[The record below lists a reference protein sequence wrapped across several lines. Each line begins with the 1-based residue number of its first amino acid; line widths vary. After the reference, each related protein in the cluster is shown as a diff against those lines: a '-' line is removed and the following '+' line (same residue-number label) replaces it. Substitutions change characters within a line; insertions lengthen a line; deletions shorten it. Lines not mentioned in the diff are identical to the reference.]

1 MKLVADKKYALDE
14 IENSLIDIHK
24 YPVSQVERI
33 MPVLEEVDRLRTR
46 KNAIILAHYY
56 QEPPIQ
62 LIADVR
68 GDSLKLAYAAKDIKD
83 KNLVVSSTVLFMAEM
98 VKLLSPERKVVI
110 PSMDAGCSIAEG
122 INGETVRRIREN
134 FPKSAIVS
142 YINVYA
148 DTKAEV
154 DSVCTSANAME
165 IIKNIKGNPVI
176 LLPDYFFAKNI
187 FYELLKDKKDG
198 RDYIAYKGIEYGNIV
213 LEDVVRNQPMFV
225 SGKGITLPKL
235 PKGTCIVHEQF
246 TPEEIAYFRRSQG
259 IDIVMAHPEVNPGV
273 ARVSDFIGGTEA
285 MIKYAKANPGKK
297 YLVISECDLTAPLKE
312 ACPET
317 EFNTP
322 CKFCPYMKRNSL
334 ELFLTSIREEIH
346 EVNIDNRI
354 ADKARRSLDRMFEL
368 TGGLKR

>member
-1 MKLVADKKYALDE
+1 MKLVDGGKYTLNE
-14 IENSLIDIHK
+14 IEASLLDNHK
-24 YPVSQVERI
+24 YPAHQVERI
-33 MPVLEEVDRLRTR
+33 MPVLEEVDRLRAE

-68 GDSLKLAYAAKDIKD
+68 GDSLKLAYAAREIKD
-83 KNLVVSSTVLFMAEM
+83 KRLVLSSTVLFMAEM
-98 VKLLSPERKVVI
+98 VKLLSEDKKVII
-110 PSMDAGCSIAEG
+110 PALDAGCSIAEG
-122 INGETVRRIREN
+122 INGATVKRIREN
-134 FPKSAIVS
+134 FPESAIVS

-154 DSVCTSANAME
+154 DSVCTSANAQE

-187 FYELLKDKKDG
+187 FYELTKNKNNDRTYL
-198 RDYIAYKGIEYGNIV
+198 AYKGVDNGNII
-213 LEDVVRNQPMFV
+213 LEDVLNNRATSL
-225 SGKGITLPKL
+225 SGKGINLPSL

-246 TPEEIAYFRRSQG
+246 TPEEIAYFRRSQK
-259 IDIVMAHPEVNPGV
+259 IDVVMAHPEVNPEV

-285 MIKYAKANPGKK
+285 MIRYAKTNPSKK

-322 CKFCPYMKRNSL
+322 CTFCPYMKRNTL
-334 ELFLTSIREEIH
+334 ESFLRSIKEEVF
-346 EVNIDNRI
+346 EVNIDKKI
-354 ADKARRSLDRMFEL
+354 AGKARMSLERMFEL
-368 TGGLKR
+368 SGK